1 MIYSLFFAFYRREI
15 WVDEILWD
23 RDTESEFVLVDK
35 LRQKENPEKFRQY
48 MRMLPHQFDYILNL
62 ISPRIQKQ
70 DTTFLKSITPS
81 QKLIVTIRYVVRLL
95 KA

>member
-1 MIYSLFFAFYRREI
+1 MIYSLFFAFYRRKI

-23 RDTESEFVLVDK
+23 RDTESEFV
-35 LRQKENPEKFRQY
+35 RQKENPEKFRQY

-70 DTTFLKSITPS
+70 DTTFRKSITPS